1 MKSDN
6 CKYKIK
12 FGENILEFTR
22 SQLCT
27 FILMKGIHTKEDLIN
42 LKYDGHHSL
51 SKEETVKRVEDAINE
66 KVTIKAS
73 SKKTS
78 TIDDEYSY
86 GSEYLTPCQYL
97 DQYGIMAWNGQ
108 PKFNARMFIDRDE
121 FAKYAKQALI
131 NTDKLTEDEAEQKI
145 NTEFI
150 SWDKTKIDARD
161 IHELIT
167 LAFLNRNLINDNSF
181 SAFIDKIQQNIPN
194 LWNKIKNDPHS
205 KNMLLSFLNNIM
217 QKINVQLKGIRS
229 EEYIGT
235 SRFNKT
241 FTAKI
246 SGSDELIACHI
257 DQLYIDKNGGIHV
270 FNFKTT
276 TMPPKDWSINKDLK
290 YTYEVALIKRIL
302 AANGI
307 PVEYIDKDGQIQNN
321 INFYNIPLGISYN
334 EPTVQNDKIVQD
346 SICSNITSMTV
357 YDPITYSVRNDKA
370 YLKKYEQDVKNII
383 KVDSEPIQDLTIH
396 ADLER
401 ADLLSRCI
409 NPEYDAKSKGLQLS
423 AKTWIREHEHDI
435 KFENDEW
442 IITFEDGTEI
452 RSSNPKTP
460 SNNPDLISKISE
472 RLDIIAG
479 GEPIVIDNLIT
490 EIINNYHVRSS
501 FQNRRGFR
509 FSASYADASLALY
522 LDENSDGEHD
532 WQLLQND
539 KLFSC
544 GILLFK
550 NKNTGQIDI
559 VVPSAL
565 RPRELIP
572 LKEKRK
578 NILGY
583 YTEDM
588 NAPTL
593 MQATYGNMEII
604 RALAVLNEI
613 MPELGEDG
621 KLGDIKVIT
630 PYSGGDGLYR
640 HAKDMVKEF
649 NTIVRYLKN
658 NISDLA
664 DYKVN
669 FNKTQFVDSTT
680 LIVQYTQSLL
690 GGSELSTNR
699 KNELINSLGLNGL
712 ENLKSKEAIIVKLQE
727 IVENIE
733 SGKDPNAIIEDR
745 KSLNKDKRII
755 ANIYIEC
762 IKTIN
767 RYNGIESPQV
777 KEIDSFSRN
786 MLPQYANP
794 DENVRYMA
802 NLYARALD
810 ESSIQF
816 DKKYSPIRKRIQEFY
831 EESGYGT
838 VKSAVLGSA
847 ESVFKN
853 MFELD
858 ANGKKTW
865 YFVNPY
871 DKVSSAL
878 LSEKQRD
885 FLKFILF
892 QLGKLKEERI
902 AEYQFPFSSYE
913 DPKIANWLKDENN
926 KRSYLR
932 VPLERGSTAHQVR
945 NGATGVKNHFKEE
958 YSKMRKFGFGEYL
971 KSKYQE
977 RQSEN
982 SFSDNAERNDPLF
995 KLTVHNALAASVD
1008 SPEIRK
1014 QMLNTH
1020 EDDYFETNIEYI
1032 IAHFIE
1038 KQIMTKELTK
1048 VAFQGKCLI
1057 MEMQLLGSTEGQK
1070 AKGILQKSIMEIE
1083 KYLKINVFGKTI
1095 MEDLSIQAME
1105 FLTPAKRLMSHLFIA
1120 GNLRSAFRDS
1130 FEGLWQNFMRT
1141 ATHFQNDLKAEYIRK
1156 GYKHV
1161 LQDMFKS
1168 DRDINIMSELCLRY
1182 RLSNTDAARISE
1194 RALMGRGGIFNPDQ
1208 WAYSTLRAPD
1218 FLNRMT
1224 LFVARCLQDGV
1235 WGAFSLDKETHQLKY
1250 NWKEDERFKI
1260 YASGDENNPKY
1271 LEQKALYY
1279 AAVRTYN
1286 QEHPNNTITYDGNTT
1301 PLPEPYS
1308 QNEIRQFKMFSD
1320 GIYGAYDK
1328 SQKAMYENIFLGQT
1342 FGVFTTWLNGQAA
1355 AWFRKPGY
1363 YSEYFTTRDKDG
1375 NLLIKRDD
1383 FSGNELYMDK
1393 DGFIVEKTAD
1403 GKFIDENGN
1412 ELDQNAKYTP
1422 VIDKIPLPVQGII
1435 FTLGTLVEKVF
1446 GEDGIQGAR
1455 RYLQLNKYE
1464 MANFKKALTDLLM
1477 WALFGI
1483 LFGSIFTPA
1492 YEEHKKNMD
1501 VDNLLGNMCIEALY
1515 KSTINSYDGFKGP
1528 FAMIQ
1533 YITDDIEPSAANVSI
1548 KVVSDAMKVIM
1559 GEKNFTAYMYNNM
1572 PGIRVFKDTL
1582 GKIEKANQS
1591 LSNK

>member
-12 FGENILEFTR
+12 FGEYTLEFTR

-51 SKEETVKRVEDAINE
+51 SKEITTQKVDDAIKKKQLIAKE
-66 KVTIKAS
+66 S
-73 SKKTS
+73 STV
-78 TIDDEYSY
+78 DDEYGFDHGY
-86 GSEYLTPCQYL
+86 ITPCQYL
-97 DQYGIMAWNGQ
+97 DMYGITAWDGQ
-108 PKFNARMFIDRDE
+108 PKFNARMFIDREE
-121 FAKYAKQALI
+121 FAKYATQALI
-131 NTDKLTEDEAEQKI
+131 NTDKLTEEEAKEEIDMKF
-145 NTEFI
+145 T
-150 SWDKTKIDARD
+150 SWDKTKLDARD

-167 LAFLNRNLINDNSF
+167 LAFLHRNLINGDSWNDF
-181 SAFIDKIQQNIPN
+181 VRKYVEPNVPN
-194 LWNKIKNDPHS
+194 LWNKIKDDPNS
-205 KNMLLSFLNNIM
+205 ESILLTFLNTIE
-217 QKINVQLKGIRS
+217 QKINTQLKGLRPDDY
-229 EEYIGT
+229 EGT

-241 FTAKI
+241 FTAKLA
-246 SGSDELIACHI
+246 GSDETIACHI
-257 DQLYIDKNGGIHV
+257 DQLYIDKNGVVHV

-276 TMPPKDWSINKDLK
+276 TMDPKKWSINKDLK

-307 PVEYIDKDGQIQNN
+307 PVEYIDKDGNIQNN
-321 INFYNIPLGISYN
+321 VNFYNIPLGVTYN
-334 EPTVQNDKIVQD
+334 DATNKDEVCTKIHSLSVY
-346 SICSNITSMTV
+346 NI
-357 YDPITYSVRNDKA
+357 ITYSVRNEKD
-370 YLKKYEQDVKNII
+370 YLTKYEQDVKNVVQI
-383 KVDSEPIQDLTIH
+383 DSEPIRDLTIH

-423 AKTWIREHEHDI
+423 AKTWIREHI
-435 KFENDEW
+435 KEIHFINDEW
-442 IITFEDGTEI
+442 VVTFEDGTEI
-452 RSSNPKTP
+452 KSSNPQSP
-460 SNNPDLISKISE
+460 LNNPDLIAKVSE
-472 RLDIIAG
+472 RLDIIAR
-479 GEPIVIDNLIT
+479 GEPVVVENLIE
-490 EIINNYHVRSS
+490 EIINNYNVRSG

-509 FSASYADASLALY
+509 FSAAYADSSLAMY
-522 LDENSDGEHD
+522 LDENADGEHD

-539 KLFSC
+539 KLYSC

-550 NKNTGQIDI
+550 NKNTGQVDI

-565 RPRELIP
+565 RPREFIP

-578 NILGY
+578 TILGY

-593 MQATYGNMEII
+593 MEATYGNMEII

-613 MPELGEDG
+613 IPELGEDS

-649 NTIVRYLKN
+649 NVIVRYLKN
-658 NISDLA
+658 NISDLS
-664 DYKVN
+664 DYKIN

-690 GGSELSTNR
+690 NGSELSTSK
-699 KNELINSLGLNGL
+699 KNELINSLGLNGF
-712 ENLKSKEAIIVKLQE
+712 ENLTSKEAQIVKLQE
-727 IVENIE
+727 VVENIE
-733 SGKDPNAIIEDR
+733 NGRDPNAIINDR
-745 KSLNKDKRII
+745 NSQNKDKRII

-777 KEIDSFSRN
+777 KAIDSFSRY

-794 DENVRYMA
+794 DENVRYMS

-816 DKKYSPIRKRIQEFY
+816 DKIYSPIRKKIQEFY
-831 EESGYGT
+831 EDTGYGV

-847 ESVFKN
+847 ESVFKD
-853 MFELD
+853 MFEVD
-858 ANGKKTW
+858 ANGNKTW

-871 DKVSSAL
+871 DKVSSAAL
-878 LSEKQRD
+878 NEKQRD

-892 QLGKLKEERI
+892 QFGKLKAERI
-902 AEYQFPFSSYE
+902 AEYSFPFSSYN
-913 DPKIANWLKDENN
+913 DPKIVSWLQDENN
-926 KRSYLR
+926 RRSYLR
-932 VPLERGSTAHQVR
+932 VPLERGSTAHQIK
-945 NGATGVKNHFKEE
+945 NGTSGVKNHFKEE
-958 YSKMRKFGFGEYL
+958 YSKMRKLGFGEYL
-971 KSKYQE
+971 KSKHQE

-982 SFSDNAERNDPLF
+982 NFSDNAERNEPLF

-1008 SPEIRK
+1008 SPEVRK
-1014 QMLNTH
+1014 QILNTH
-1020 EDDYFETNIEYI
+1020 EDDYFETNIEYL

-1070 AKGILQKSIMEIE
+1070 AKDILQRSIDEIT

-1120 GNLRSAFRDS
+1120 GNIRSAFRDS

-1141 ATHFQNDLKAEYIRK
+1141 ATHFQNDLKAEYVRK

-1235 WGAFSLDKETHQLKY
+1235 WGAFSLDEETHQLKY

-1260 YASGDENNPKY
+1260 YASGNENHPKY

-1286 QEHPNNTITYDGNTT
+1286 QEHPNNTITYDGNAT
-1301 PLPEPYS
+1301 PLPEPYQ
-1308 QNEIRQFKMFSD
+1308 QNEIRQFKMFAD

-1363 YSEYFTTRDKDG
+1363 YSEYFTTRDADG

-1393 DGFIVEKTAD
+1393 DGFIVEKTSN
-1403 GKFIDENGN
+1403 GTFIDEFGN
-1412 ELDQNAKYTP
+1412 ELDPNVKYTP

-1435 FTLGTLVEKVF
+1435 FTLGTLIEKVF
-1446 GEDGIQGAR
+1446 GEDGPQGTW
-1455 RYLQLNKYE
+1455 RYLKSNKYE
-1464 MANFKKALTDLLM
+1464 MANFKKACADLLM
-1477 WALFGI
+1477 WWLFGL
-1483 LFGSIFTPA
+1483 LFGFLFTPA

-1501 VDNLLGNMCIEALY
+1501 TDNLLSNLFIEAIY

-1533 YITDDIEPSAANVSI
+1533 YITDDIEPSAANVSV
-1548 KVVSDAMKVIM
+1548 KVLSDGMKVIF
-1559 GEKNFTAYMYNNM
+1559 GEKNWKAYMYNNM

-1582 GKIEKANQS
+1582 GKIEKVNQS